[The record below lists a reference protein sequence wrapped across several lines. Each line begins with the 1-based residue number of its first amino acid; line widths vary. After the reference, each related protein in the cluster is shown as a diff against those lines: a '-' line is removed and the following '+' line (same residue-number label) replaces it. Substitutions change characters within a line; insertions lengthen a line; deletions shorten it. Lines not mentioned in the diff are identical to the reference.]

1 MTMGRVAGKVGVV
14 TGAAMGIGK
23 GAAVALAREGAA
35 VVVADL
41 NDEAGEATVQA
52 IRDAGGRAVFQHTDV
67 SQTTDVQA
75 AVERAVSEYG
85 GLDILVNNA
94 ARAIPGSV
102 VDATE
107 ESWNQ
112 VLNINLTSVWR
123 GMKFAIPHMMQRG
136 AGAIVNVSS
145 VQSLVGFQGWAAYA
159 AAKGA
164 INALTQQAAADYS
177 KHNIRIN
184 AVIPGTIM
192 TPMNEKIFAETEDP
206 DKLIATWNGMHL
218 LGRFGEIDEVANAIL
233 FLASDEASFITG
245 TLLRVDGG
253 SVVKGD

>member
-1 MTMGRVAGKVGVV
+1 MGRVAGKVAVV
-14 TGAAMGIGK
+14 TGSAMGIGK

-35 VVVADL
+35 VVVADI
-41 NDEAGEATVQA
+41 NADAGEQTAHA

-67 SQTTDVQA
+67 SQTADVQA
-75 AVERAVSEYG
+75 AAERAVSEYG
-85 GLDILVNNA
+85 SLDILVNNA

-123 GMKFAIPHMMQRG
+123 GMKFAIPHMIKRG

-145 VQSLVGFQGWAAYA
+145 VQALVGFQGWAAYA

-177 KHNIRIN
+177 NHNVRVN

-192 TPMNEKIFAETEDP
+192 TPMNERIFAASEDP
-206 DKLIATWNGMHL
+206 DKLIATWNAMHL

-253 SVVKGD
+253 SIVKGG